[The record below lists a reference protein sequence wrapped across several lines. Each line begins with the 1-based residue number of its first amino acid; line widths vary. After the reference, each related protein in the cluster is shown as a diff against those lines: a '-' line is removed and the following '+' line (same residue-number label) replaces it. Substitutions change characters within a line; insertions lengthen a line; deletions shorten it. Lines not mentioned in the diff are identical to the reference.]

1 MINLYRV
8 GSWVVGTEFYN
19 RGNHLP
25 DILTYSTVGI
35 WIIGNR
41 RVGKTSLLRT
51 AECQAANSNLY
62 LPLFWDMQGDTSEA
76 QLIESLLEAV
86 ENAQW
91 SEVDQRWPSIELPEN
106 AAGINQALRRVTAQV
121 KNLYHCRLLLLCDE
135 IEGLNQLGQQEPHVL
150 SELRRVMQQH
160 PAIRTV
166 LTSTRRL
173 SRLYA
178 IQQQQDTSLFLEGF
192 EPRYLTNF
200 DDETANQVICCT
212 QSAHPLTVSEA
223 LQAQIRFFSGNHPLI
238 LQKVCQQLFDTSIG
252 TLRPFAQN
260 DFILDDQLSGTFQQD
275 FDSLTPDEAKLL
287 LFINS
292 QEISYEQIEQ
302 TFSQFSQSGLRRM
315 LHDLTQLGFLR
326 LIDNL
331 YQAGSIPLGEWLAA
345 GPTHH
350 TPQGGVTNR
359 VMREVAQERVA
370 SLQRQL
376 IACMRHLGELELR
389 QAKQGLETPPH
400 IITEIEA
407 YKQKIVDIEAE
418 LAELGENITL
428 VQPPQSE

>member
-1 MINLYRV
+1 
-8 GSWVVGTEFYN
+8 
-19 RGNHLP
+19 
-25 DILTYSTVGI
+25 
-35 WIIGNR
+35 
-41 RVGKTSLLRT
+41 
-51 AECQAANSNLY
+51 
-62 LPLFWDMQGDTSEA
+62 
-76 QLIESLLEAV
+76 
-86 ENAQW
+86 
-91 SEVDQRWPSIELPEN
+91 
-106 AAGINQALRRVTAQV
+106 
-121 KNLYHCRLLLLCDE
+121 
-135 IEGLNQLGQQEPHVL
+135 LGQQEPHVL

-166 LTSTRRL
+166 LASTRRL

-200 DDETANQVICCT
+200 DDDTANQVICCA
-212 QSAHPLTVSEA
+212 QSAQPLTVDEA

-238 LQKVCQQLFDTSIG
+238 LQKVCQQLFDPKIG
-252 TLRPFAQN
+252 TLRPFAAN

-292 QEISYEQIEQ
+292 QGVSYEQIEQ
-302 TFSQFSQSGLRRM
+302 AFSHLSQSGLRRM

-326 LIDNL
+326 LIANL

-359 VMREVAQERVA
+359 VMREVAQERIA
-370 SLQRQL
+370 SLYRQL
-376 IACMRHLGELELR
+376 ITHHRALNHLRVQAVKFGISIPTHIQLDIDDHFSAIAQIETELR
-389 QAKQGLETPPH
+389 EF
-400 IITEIEA
+400 
-407 YKQKIVDIEAE
+407 
-418 LAELGENITL
+418 GENI
-428 VQPPQSE
+428 PPLSIPTVRVNFRV